1 MNARALIALP
11 LAALITVG
19 LFLTMS
25 YLIATGEK
33 ALQDTGKSVSIDF
46 VRVPRDETP
55 QLKER
60 ELPDKQ
66 QAVEPPP
73 PPPPSAANT
82 AIDPNAMNIGVNMP
96 KLDANIR
103 MQGGMNLGAAPSD
116 GDILP
121 LVTVQPQYP
130 DRALSRGIEG
140 WVLVELTVTPEG
152 TVVEPRVLSADP
164 AGYFENATLRA
175 VSRFRYKPKVVNG
188 TPVPQ
193 TGVQYKMT
201 FKIAK

>member
-1 MNARALIALP
+1 MNARALLALP

-33 ALQDTGKSVSIDF
+33 ALQDSGKAVSIDF

-82 AIDPNAMNIGVNMP
+82 AIDPNAMNIGVAMP

-121 LVTVQPQYP
+121 LVAVAPQYP
-130 DRALSRGIEG
+130 DRAASRGIEG

-152 TVVEPRVLSADP
+152 TVTDPRVLSADP
-164 AGYFENATLRA
+164 AGYFENAALRA
-175 VSRFRYKPKVVNG
+175 VTRFRYKPKVVNG

-193 TGVQYKMT
+193 PGVQYKFT
-201 FKIAK
+201 FKLDK